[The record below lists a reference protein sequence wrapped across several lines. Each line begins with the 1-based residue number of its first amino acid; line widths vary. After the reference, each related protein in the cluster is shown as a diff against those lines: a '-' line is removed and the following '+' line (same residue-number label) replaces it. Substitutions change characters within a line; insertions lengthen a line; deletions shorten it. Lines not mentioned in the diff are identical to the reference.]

1 MSRRLW
7 KTRFCLPTLFSAAV
21 VLIAVS
27 SISVL
32 HNPVLALEILIF
44 RLAVCVAYF
53 HPIVPDHGVLRRV
66 LPIRLLSPVDHP
78 PRKSYHWQRCTMF

>member
-32 HNPVLALEILIF
+32 HNPVTAQVLSLAE
-44 RLAVCVAYF
+44 VY
-53 HPIVPDHGVLRRV
+53 HVLKE
-66 LPIRLLSPVDHP
+66 LTQP
-78 PRKSYHWQRCTMF
+78 